1 MRRPLVE
8 FPLKPD
14 DMNKLFGPSN
24 DLTVKSWDDRWLDNL
39 QRNLYLHPVPRP
51 CSLLVTEQPNY
62 HTVMVCGAGW
72 TLLKLKP
79 YAAQIPKSWGIFATD
94 RSLAF
99 LLDLGIK
106 PSLVVTMDG
115 NQEDHPK
122 MQAAFD
128 RLAVEHPDVPV
139 LVDLVTCPTIVK
151 RIKNPYFF
159 RSSTDETAK
168 AMIYLREYLEAN
180 PDVKLD
186 QIGHGGNVGSV
197 ACIIAK
203 YFFYMRHAVLVGFNF
218 SMAEGTN
225 NIDSY
230 EMVPIDET
238 QHSFANVSDVY
249 GRPIRTLA
257 NLHNY
262 RTWQEYFCY
271 SNDDVEWVN
280 CNDGGFLGVHDP
292 SSNYDHFTYETLP
305 EAIKR
310 LGDHGLEDH

>member
-8 FPLKPD
+8 FPLTPD
-14 DMNKLFGPSN
+14 EMNKLFAPSN
-24 DLTVKSWDDRWLDNL
+24 ELTIDSWDDRWLDNI
-39 QRNLYLHPVPRP
+39 QRNLYVHPVPP
-51 CSLLVTEQPNY
+51 PASKLIHEEPNF

-72 TLLKLKP
+72 TLRKLRK
-79 YAAQIPKSWGIFATD
+79 YAADIPKSWGVVASD

-99 LLDLGIK
+99 LLDCGIK

-115 NQEDHPK
+115 DQEAQPK
-122 MQAAFD
+122 MQEAFD
-128 RLAVEHPDVPV
+128 RLAKEYPDVPT
-139 LVDLVTCPTIVK
+139 LVDLVCCPTIVQKIK
-151 RIKNPYFF
+151 RPYFF
-159 RSSTDETAK
+159 RSMTDERAK
-168 AMIYLREYLEAN
+168 AMVHLREYLANN

-197 ACIIAK
+197 CTIVSK
-203 YFFYMRHAVLVGFNF
+203 YFLYARHIVLIGMNF
-218 SMAEGTN
+218 CMAEGTRN
-225 NIDSY
+225 TDTW

-238 QHSFANVSDVY
+238 KHHMVDVSDLY
-249 GRPIRTLA
+249 GRPIRTMA

-280 CNDGGFLGVHDP
+280 CNDGGYLGVHDA
-292 SSNYDHFTYETLP
+292 SANYNHFTYETLP
-305 EAIKR
+305 QAIAR